1 MHDDEIQWNLQHPF
15 SEEQE
20 DRLEEL
26 QSLVDIRN
34 EPVSA
39 EIWSPVI
46 HRTLESFVNCDNVKK
61 MVAEVEWPL
70 YRFLIAMSI
79 NSTADGFREP
89 ASVPHIV
96 KKLVYCILANVFEQ
110 ARRI

>member
-1 MHDDEIQWNLQHPF
+1 MHDDEIQWSWQHPF
-15 SEEQE
+15 SAEQE

-26 QSLVDIRN
+26 QDLVDIRDD
-34 EPVSA
+34 PVSA
-39 EIWSPVI
+39 ETWSPVI

-79 NSTADGFREP
+79 NSTAEGFSEP
-89 ASVPHIV
+89 DSVTRTGA
-96 KKLVYCILANVFEQ
+96 ILP
-110 ARRI
+110 